1 LGIRAAASHS
11 CLGDL
16 SLLNMCSM
24 PPALRHQHEHGSLP
38 TVVVQPSELSGDTKV
53 HAAGMSIGVLVAADR
68 GKVQIPQVVDLVEVD
83 QHPDVS
89 GLQLPWRK
97 FPQNVGCLPPKL
109 PHLIL
114 LAQKR
119 RAALEI
125 IAALPDF
132 APRCRFHFDAMNVQI
147 LSLAEQKF
155 PAKSSQAIL
164 TFLYSL
170 VN

>member
-1 LGIRAAASHS
+1 
-11 CLGDL
+11 
-16 SLLNMCSM
+16 
-24 PPALRHQHEHGSLP
+24 
-38 TVVVQPSELSGDTKV
+38 
-53 HAAGMSIGVLVAADR
+53 MSIGVLVAADR

-97 FPQNVGCLPPKL
+97 FPQNIGCLPPKL

-119 RAALEI
+119 PAALEI
-125 IAALPDF
+125 IAVLPDF
-132 APRCRFHFDAMNVQI
+132 APRCRFHFDAMYVQI

-155 PAKSSQAIL
+155 PAKSRQAIL